1 MSSRTRKSREPRE
14 PRKPAGLDGA
24 AFQELARAVYHHR
37 SLSQGKISPA
47 QIDRI
52 LECARCTPSVANRQP
67 WLLANS
73 NGDAAHG
80 LLLELARNPDA
91 FEDFFAAHPGTH
103 FVRDLHS
110 AGALIVVLG
119 QRSEPFWRESCLL
132 VTHQILMA
140 ATAEGLAA
148 RAVLPKSPNALAQ
161 KIRVPDE
168 YLAFM
173 LVLLGHA
180 GELEHTSGTLKK
192 VSDLSVPLKTEAK
205 TD

>member
-1 MSSRTRKSREPRE
+1 MSSRPRRSRES
-14 PRKPAGLDGA
+14 RKATRLDGT

-37 SLSQGKISPA
+37 RLSQGKISPA
-47 QIDRI
+47 QLDRI

-67 WLLANS
+67 WMLATS
-73 NGDAAHG
+73 NGEAARG
-80 LLLELARNPDA
+80 LLLELARHPDG
-91 FEDFFAAHPGTH
+91 FEDFFSANPGTQ
-103 FVRDLHS
+103 FVRDLHA

-140 ATAEGLAA
+140 SAAEGLAA
-148 RAVLPKSPNALAQ
+148 RAVLPKSPNALAL

-173 LVLLGHA
+173 LVLVGHP
-180 GELEHTSGTLKK
+180 GELEFTSRAMKK
-192 VSDLSVPLKTEAK
+192 VSDLAIPLKTE
-205 TD
+205 TGPE